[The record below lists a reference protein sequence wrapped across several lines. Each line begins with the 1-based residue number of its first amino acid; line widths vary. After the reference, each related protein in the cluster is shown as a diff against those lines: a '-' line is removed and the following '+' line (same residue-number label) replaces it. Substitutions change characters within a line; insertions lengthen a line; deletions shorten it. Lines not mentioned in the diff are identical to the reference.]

1 MTAKQRVE
9 LELEALNEKREKLIA
24 FIASPSYQRLG
35 FTAAKLLMMQQ
46 DAMSLYANILSL
58 RLKTWS
64 DIPVPKTPL
73 EELAEECTTTIVED
87 EDDDEDEDSNYICQ
101 RCGKD
106 VRNCTCDKGWK

>member
-9 LELEALNEKREKLIA
+9 LELEELNEKREKLMA
-24 FIASPSYQRLG
+24 FIASSSYQRLG

-87 EDDDEDEDSNYICQ
+87 DDHE
-101 RCGKD
+101 
-106 VRNCTCDKGWK
+106 

>member
-1 MTAKQRVE
+1 
-9 LELEALNEKREKLIA
+9 
-24 FIASPSYQRLG
+24 
-35 FTAAKLLMMQQ
+35 MMQQ

-87 EDDDEDEDSNYICQ
+87 DDHE
-101 RCGKD
+101 
-106 VRNCTCDKGWK
+106 

>member
-9 LELEALNEKREKLIA
+9 LELEALNEKREKLVA

-87 EDDDEDEDSNYICQ
+87 DDEHE
-101 RCGKD
+101 
-106 VRNCTCDKGWK
+106 

>member
-9 LELEALNEKREKLIA
+9 LELEALNEKREKLMA

-46 DAMSLYANILSL
+46 DAMSLYANIL

-87 EDDDEDEDSNYICQ
+87 DDHE
-101 RCGKD
+101 
-106 VRNCTCDKGWK
+106 

>member
-9 LELEALNEKREKLIA
+9 LELEALNEKREKLMA

-58 RLKTWS
+58 SLRLKTWS

-87 EDDDEDEDSNYICQ
+87 DDHE
-101 RCGKD
+101 
-106 VRNCTCDKGWK
+106 

>member
-9 LELEALNEKREKLIA
+9 LELEALNEKREKLMA

-46 DAMSLYANILSL
+46 DVMSLYANVLSLSL

-87 EDDDEDEDSNYICQ
+87 DHE
-101 RCGKD
+101 
-106 VRNCTCDKGWK
+106 